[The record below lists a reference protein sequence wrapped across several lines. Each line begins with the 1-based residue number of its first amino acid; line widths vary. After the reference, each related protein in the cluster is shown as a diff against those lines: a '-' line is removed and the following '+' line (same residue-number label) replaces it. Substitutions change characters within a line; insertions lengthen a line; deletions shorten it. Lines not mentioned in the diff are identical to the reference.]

1 MDNCINDLINLLRD
15 NITEIQSDAVIVK
28 VIINNEILKQIRQFY
43 DDNLIE
49 NIKDSSG
56 SLINIDNVS
65 VSSQA
70 VFIEFVTAELKKKG
84 YYITFADFVVDNRF
98 ESDETF
104 YIQELNY
111 NNEFSG
117 NHEKIEKYKTL
128 LGLIQKL
135 ILKSKFVKD
144 EDVKTLFI
152 FQENKFIELPIDN
165 GIVYEDF
172 LQSENISIVEEYV
185 KSIDEYKEKRSIFL
199 QELIDFLSLEKSDKF
214 QYLLS
219 NFKEFFERCNTSF
232 EFYLSNFS
240 YNKVKMEIDNSVL
253 EHSKNIRNI
262 INDAQSKLIAIPA
275 AFVLAATQLDFAN
288 VISIKNVIIIASSFI
303 FSYIISI
310 FIQNQKNALKIVSEN
325 VDNYKKLFLQTK
337 TDNVLKEKGLP
348 SISNLLKK
356 SYEKIAT
363 DLINQKNKLRILQF
377 IGWAISAILVISL
390 ITAKYQPE
398 IKSIFE
404 YNQSSNTK
412 KTIKTDSKMKIN
424 KPILPKD
431 NRKK

>member
-1 MDNCINDLINLLRD
+1 MNNCINDLINLLSD
-15 NITEIQSDAVIVK
+15 KITEIQSDAVIVK
-28 VIINNEILKQIRQFY
+28 VIINEETLKQIKQFY
-43 DDNLIE
+43 NDDLIE
-49 NIKDSSG
+49 SIKNSSG
-56 SLINIDNVS
+56 SLINIDDVS

-70 VFIEFVTAELKKKG
+70 VFVEFVTAELKKKG
-84 YYITFADFVVDNRF
+84 FYITFADFIVDNRF

-111 NNEFSG
+111 NNKSSG

-135 ILKSKFVKD
+135 ISKSKFVKD
-144 EDVKTLFI
+144 EDVKTLFL

-172 LQSENISIVEEYV
+172 LQSENIGLIGEYV
-185 KSIDEYKEKRSIFL
+185 KNIDDYKEKRSIFL
-199 QELIDFLSLEKSDKF
+199 QELIDFLSPEKSNRF

-275 AFVLAATQLDFAN
+275 AFVLAATQIDFAD
-288 VISIKNVIIIASSFI
+288 VISIKNIIIIVSSFI

-310 FIQNQKNALKIVSEN
+310 FIQNQKNALNIVSEN
-325 VDNYKKLFLQTK
+325 VKNYKKSFLQTK
-337 TDNVLKEKGLP
+337 ADDTSQAEGLL
-348 SISNLLKK
+348 SISKLLKD
-356 SYEKIAT
+356 SYEIIENE
-363 DLINQKNKLRILQF
+363 LINQKTKLRILQF
-377 IGWAISAILVISL
+377 IGWAISVILVISL
-390 ITAKYQPE
+390 PIAKYQQE

-404 YNQSSNTK
+404 HIECSKDKKPFKMNTK
-412 KTIKTDSKMKIN
+412 IKTN
-424 KPILPKD
+424 KPISNNSTK
-431 NRKK
+431 

>member
-1 MDNCINDLINLLRD
+1 MDNCINDLINLLSD
-15 NITEIQSDAVIVK
+15 KITEIQSDAVIVK
-28 VIINNEILKQIRQFY
+28 VIIDDEILKQIRQFY
-43 DDNLIE
+43 NDDLIE

-65 VSSQA
+65 VSSQT

-84 YYITFADFVVDNRF
+84 YYITFADFIVDNRF
-98 ESDETF
+98 EADETF

-111 NNEFSG
+111 NNESSG

-128 LGLIQKL
+128 LELIQKL

-144 EDVKTLFI
+144 EDVKTLFL

-165 GIVYEDF
+165 GIVYEDS
-172 LQSENISIVEEYV
+172 LQSENIGLVEEYV
-185 KSIDEYKEKRSIFL
+185 KNIDEYKEKRSIFL
-199 QELIDFLSLEKSDKF
+199 QELIDFLSPERSNRFK
-214 QYLLS
+214 YLLS

-240 YNKVKMEIDNSVL
+240 YNKVKMEIDNSVF

-275 AFVLAATQLDFAN
+275 AFVLAATQIDFSN
-288 VISIKNVIIIASSFI
+288 VISIKNIIIIASSFI

-310 FIQNQKNALKIVSEN
+310 FIQNQKNALNIVSEN
-325 VDNYKKLFLQTK
+325 VKNYKKSFLQTK
-337 TDNVLKEKGLP
+337 ADDMPQAKGLP
-348 SISNLLKK
+348 SISKLLKD
-356 SYEKIAT
+356 SYEKIESE
-363 DLINQKNKLRILQF
+363 LINQKTKLRILQF

-390 ITAKYQPE
+390 PIAKYQQE

-404 YNQSSNTK
+404 YTECTK
-412 KTIKTDSKMKIN
+412 VGKPIKMDSKIKTDKPVPISN
-424 KPILPKD
+424 KTK
-431 NRKK
+431 

>member
-1 MDNCINDLINLLRD
+1 MDNCINDLINLLSD
-15 NITEIQSDAVIVK
+15 KITEIQSDAVIVK
-28 VIINNEILKQIRQFY
+28 VIIDDEILKQIRQFY
-43 DDNLIE
+43 NDDLIE

-65 VSSQA
+65 VSSQT

-84 YYITFADFVVDNRF
+84 YYITFADFIVDNRF
-98 ESDETF
+98 EADETF

-111 NNEFSG
+111 NNESSG

-128 LGLIQKL
+128 LELIQKL

-144 EDVKTLFI
+144 EDVKTLFL

-165 GIVYEDF
+165 GIVYEDS
-172 LQSENISIVEEYV
+172 LQSENIGLVEEYV
-185 KSIDEYKEKRSIFL
+185 KNIDEYKEKRSIFL
-199 QELIDFLSLEKSDKF
+199 QELIDFLSPERSNRFK
-214 QYLLS
+214 YLLS

-240 YNKVKMEIDNSVL
+240 YNKVKMEIDNSVF

-275 AFVLAATQLDFAN
+275 AFVLAATQIDFSN
-288 VISIKNVIIIASSFI
+288 VISIKNIIIIASSFI

-310 FIQNQKNALKIVSEN
+310 FIQNQKNALNIVSEN
-325 VDNYKKLFLQTK
+325 VKNYKKSFLQTK
-337 TDNVLKEKGLP
+337 ADDMPQAKGLP
-348 SISNLLKK
+348 SISKLLKD
-356 SYEKIAT
+356 SYEKIESE
-363 DLINQKNKLRILQF
+363 LINQKAKLGILQF
-377 IGWAISAILVISL
+377 IGWAISVILVISL
-390 ITAKYQPE
+390 PIAKYQQE

-404 YNQSSNTK
+404 YAECSKGK
-412 KTIKTDSKMKIN
+412 KPSKTDSKIKIN
-424 KPILPKD
+424 KPSPNSNKT
-431 NRKK
+431 K